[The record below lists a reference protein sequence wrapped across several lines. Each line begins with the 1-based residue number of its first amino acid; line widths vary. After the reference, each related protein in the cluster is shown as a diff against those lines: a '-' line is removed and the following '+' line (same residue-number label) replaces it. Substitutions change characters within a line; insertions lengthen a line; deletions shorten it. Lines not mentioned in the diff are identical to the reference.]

1 VQEDSGISDGPP
13 GAFLALE
20 DGGYQATELTRGPW
34 HPEHQHAGPPSALVA
49 QAIARTAAPLGF
61 THIAR
66 LTVSLY
72 RPIPIAQLKI
82 VVETGYSGRNIGHF
96 SARLIAAGKDVAH
109 FSALAQREAIL
120 NIPPDL
126 PGHPPPVA
134 PRTVEES
141 PLSRFPFANRSL
153 GYADLMETRLAQG
166 SFFSGPAA
174 VWFRLRRPLIAGQEP
189 SGIER
194 VAVAADSANGISAVL
209 EFKRYVFLN
218 NDLCINLFRKPEGEW
233 VCIDARTLI
242 GPDGGGLAEAQI
254 FDRIG
259 LIGRSTQSLMIRLRE

>member
-1 VQEDSGISDGPP
+1 VQEDLGISDGPP
-13 GAFLALE
+13 SAFVALE
-20 DGGYQATELTRGPW
+20 DGAYQATELTRGPW
-34 HPEHQHAGPPSALVA
+34 NPEHQHAGPPSALVA
-49 QAIARTAAPLGF
+49 QAIARTAASLGF

-72 RPIPIAQLKI
+72 RPIPIGQLKI
-82 VVETGYSGRNIGHF
+82 VVETEYSGRNVGHF
-96 SARLIAAGKDVAH
+96 AARLMAAGKEVAH
-109 FSALAQREAIL
+109 FSALAQREATL
-120 NIPPDL
+120 SIPSNL
-126 PGHPPPVA
+126 PGHPPPAA

-141 PLSRFPFANRSL
+141 PLSRFPFTNRSI

-189 SGIER
+189 SPIGR

-209 EFKRYVFLN
+209 EFKRYLFVN
-218 NDLCINLFRKPEGEW
+218 NDLCISLFRIPQGEW
-233 VCIDARTLI
+233 ICIDARTLI
-242 GPDGGGLAEAQI
+242 GPDGSGLAEAQI
-254 FDRIG
+254 FDSIG

>member
-1 VQEDSGISDGPP
+1 MQEDLGISDGPQS
-13 GAFLALE
+13 AFVALD
-20 DGGYQATELTRGPW
+20 DGEYQATELTRGPW
-34 HPEHQHAGPPSALVA
+34 NPEHQHAGPPAALLA
-49 QAIARTAAPLGF
+49 QAIARTAASLGF

-82 VVETGYSGRNIGHF
+82 VVETDYSGRNVGHF
-96 SARLIAAGKDVAH
+96 AARLIAAGKEVAH
-109 FSALAQREAIL
+109 CSALAQREATVS
-120 NIPPDL
+120 IPSNL
-126 PGHPPPVA
+126 PGHPPPAA
-134 PRTVEES
+134 PRTAEES
-141 PLSRFPFANRSL
+141 PPSRFPFTNRSL

-189 SGIER
+189 PGVAR

-209 EFKRYVFLN
+209 EFKRYLFVN
-218 NDLCINLFRKPEGEW
+218 NDLSINLFRIPQGEW
-233 VCIDARTLI
+233 ICIDARTLI